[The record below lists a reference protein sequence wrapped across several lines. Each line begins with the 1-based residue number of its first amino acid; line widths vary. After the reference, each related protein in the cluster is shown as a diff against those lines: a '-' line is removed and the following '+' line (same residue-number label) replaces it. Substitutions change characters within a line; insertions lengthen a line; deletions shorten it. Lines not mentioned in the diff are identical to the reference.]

1 MIPHVPP
8 CSMHTAGLLKVGLTV
23 RDTSVPL
30 RAAALQLPRCVYA
43 SPSAAAVRG
52 CGKQVMLSRPETPGY
67 EIIFQQPSVVA

>member
-30 RAAALQLPRCVYA
+30 RAAALQLPWCVYA

-52 CGKQVMLSRPETPGY
+52 CGKQVMLSRTETPGY